1 MIFLQ
6 VSIFAGFFLSFKNL
20 TNFFFNACFYGAMV
34 LYCKGVTFMAYFL
47 KKTNNKKGTYLQIYS
62 SFYDPERG
70 HTAHK
75 AYKPIGYVHE
85 LQARGIADPISFYK
99 EEVNKLNQEA
109 KALKAAK
116 KAKQISDDSPEKLIG
131 YFPMKNINDKL
142 SVKKYIDLM
151 QTATDFRF
159 NVFDMLSALVYAR
172 LVQPCSKSKTYDEVI
187 PKLFE
192 SYEFSLNQLYDGLEY
207 IGCEYEKIIEIY
219 NHQIRQ
225 MYQFDTSHTYFDCTN
240 FYFEIDREDDFRK
253 KGPSKEN
260 RKEPIVGLGL
270 LLDANQIPI
279 GMKLFPGNQSEKP
292 VIRNI
297 IDDLKKR
304 NSVSGRTI
312 QIADKGLNCA
322 ENIFHALKNGDGYI
336 FSRSVKTLPETER
349 TWVLLPN
356 DYRDAKN
363 AAGETL
369 YRIKECVDEFEYK
382 FTVPGTGSLKKFR
395 ITEKRIVTF
404 NPKLAKKQIYE
415 INKEVEKARL
425 LKASQAKRA
434 EYGDS
439 AKYVIF
445 TAADK
450 KGNDTD
456 GKVKVTMNEEL
467 IRKSLELAGYNM
479 LVTSEISM
487 KDKDVYNAYHNLW
500 RIEESF
506 RIMKSQLDA
515 RPVYLQKRDTIVGH
529 FLICYLAVLLTRLLQ
544 FKILKNS
551 YSSEDLFDFIRDF
564 RVAKISDRKYI
575 NLSHGT
581 SFIRE
586 LSELCGLPL
595 TSYFLNEGDIKKML
609 SHRF

>member
-1 MIFLQ
+1 
-6 VSIFAGFFLSFKNL
+6 
-20 TNFFFNACFYGAMV
+20 
-34 LYCKGVTFMAYFL
+34 MAYFL
-47 KKTNNKKGTYLQIYS
+47 KKSNYKKGTYLQIYE
-62 SFYDPERG
+62 SFYDPERKG
-70 HTAHK
+70 GAHRSYK
-75 AYKPIGYVHE
+75 ALGYVHE
-85 LQARGIADPISFYK
+85 LQAKGIDDPIAFYK
-99 EEVNKLNQEA
+99 EEVLKLNQE
-109 KALKAAK
+109 LKAAEDAK
-116 KAKQISDDSPEKLIG
+116 KVRQISDDSPEKLIG

-159 NVFDMLSALVYAR
+159 SVFDLISALVYAR
-172 LVQPCSKSKTYDEVI
+172 LVHPCSKSKTYDEVI
-187 PKLFE
+187 PKLFD

-219 NHQIRQ
+219 NHQIKQ
-225 MYQFDTSHTYFDCTN
+225 MYRFDTSHTYFDCTN
-240 FYFEIDREDDFRK
+240 FYFEIDKEDHFRK

-270 LLDANQIPI
+270 LLDANQIPV

-304 NSVSGRTI
+304 NALSGRTI

-336 FSRSVKTLPETER
+336 FSKSVKQLPETEK

-356 DYRDAKN
+356 DYRDVKN
-363 AAGETL
+363 VGGEVM
-369 YRIKECVDEFEYK
+369 YRIKECVDEFQYK
-382 FTVPGTGSLKKFR
+382 FKDSDTGLEKKFR
-395 ITEKRIVTF
+395 ITEKRIVTY

-425 LKASQAKRA
+425 LKASQAKKS
-434 EYGDS
+434 EYGDC

-450 KGNDTD
+450 KGNETD
-456 GKVKVTMNEEL
+456 GKIKVSMNEEL
-467 IRKSLELAGYNM
+467 IKKSLELAGYNL

-487 KDKDVYNAYHNLW
+487 SDKDVYDAYHNLW

-515 RPVYLQKRDTIVGH
+515 RPVYLQKKDTIIGH

-544 FKILKNS
+544 FKLLKSN
-551 YSSEDLFDFIRDF
+551 YCSEDLFDFVHDF
-564 RVAKISDRKYI
+564 RVARISDRKYI
-575 NLSHGT
+575 NLSRGT
-581 SFIRE
+581 TFIKE
-586 LSELCGLPL
+586 FSTICNLPL
-595 TSYFLNEGDIKKML
+595 TSYFLSEGEIKKML

>member
-1 MIFLQ
+1 
-6 VSIFAGFFLSFKNL
+6 
-20 TNFFFNACFYGAMV
+20 
-34 LYCKGVTFMAYFL
+34 MAYFL
-47 KKTNNKKGTYLQIYS
+47 KKSNYKKGTYLQIYE
-62 SFYDPERG
+62 SFYDPERKG
-70 HTAHK
+70 GAHRSYK
-75 AYKPIGYVHE
+75 ALGYVHE
-85 LQARGIADPISFYK
+85 LQAQGIDDPIAFFQ
-99 EEVNKLNQEA
+99 EEVTKLNQKFQA
-109 KALKAAK
+109 AKAAK
-116 KAKQISDDSPEKLIG
+116 KAMQISDDSPEKLIG
-131 YFPMKNINDKL
+131 YFPMKNINDNL

-159 NVFDMLSALVYAR
+159 NVFDMISALVYAR

-187 PKLFE
+187 PKLFD
-192 SYEFSLNQLYDGLEY
+192 SYDFSLNQLYDGLEY

-219 NHQIRQ
+219 NHQIQQ
-225 MYQFDTSHTYFDCTN
+225 MYKFDTSHTYFDCTN
-240 FYFEIDREDDFRK
+240 FYFEIDKEDDFRK

-279 GMKLFPGNQSEKP
+279 GMKMFPGNQSEKP

-297 IDDLKKR
+297 IRDLKKR

-336 FSRSVKTLPETER
+336 FSKSVKQLSEVEK

-356 DYRDAKN
+356 DYRDVKN
-363 AAGETL
+363 AGGEVM

-382 FTVPGTGSLKKFR
+382 FRDSDTGREKKFK
-395 ITEKRIVTF
+395 ITEKRIVTY

-425 LKASQAKRA
+425 LKASQAKKS
-434 EYGDS
+434 EYGDC

-450 KGNDTD
+450 KGNETD
-456 GKVKVTMNEEL
+456 GKIKVSMNEEL

-479 LVTSEISM
+479 LVTSEIAMS
-487 KDKDVYNAYHNLW
+487 DKDVYDAYHNLW

-515 RPVYLQKRDTIVGH
+515 RPVYLQKEDAIVGH

-544 FKILKNS
+544 FKILKNN
-551 YSSEDLFDFIRDF
+551 YCSEDLFEFIHDF
-564 RVAKISDRKYI
+564 RAAKISDRKYI
-575 NLSHGT
+575 NLSRGT
-581 SFIRE
+581 VFIKE
-586 LSELCGLPL
+586 FAVLCNLPL
-595 TSYFLNEGDIKKML
+595 TSYFLNEGEIKKML
-609 SHRF
+609 GHRF

>member
-1 MIFLQ
+1 
-6 VSIFAGFFLSFKNL
+6 
-20 TNFFFNACFYGAMV
+20 
-34 LYCKGVTFMAYFL
+34 MAYFL
-47 KKTNNKKGTYLQIYS
+47 KKSNYKKGTYLQIYE
-62 SFYDPERG
+62 SFYDPERKG
-70 HTAHK
+70 GAHRSYK
-75 AYKPIGYVHE
+75 ALGYVHE
-85 LQARGIADPISFYK
+85 LQANGIDDPIAFYK
-99 EEVNKLNQEA
+99 EEVLKLNQE
-109 KALKAAK
+109 LKAAK
-116 KAKQISDDSPEKLIG
+116 DAKKVRQISDDSPEKLIG

-159 NVFDMLSALVYAR
+159 SVFDLISALVYAR
-172 LVQPCSKSKTYDEVI
+172 LVHPCSKSKTYDEVI
-187 PKLFE
+187 PKLFD

-219 NHQIRQ
+219 NHQIKQ
-225 MYQFDTSHTYFDCTN
+225 MYRFDTSHTYFDCTN
-240 FYFEIDREDDFRK
+240 FYFEIDKEDHFRK

-270 LLDANQIPI
+270 LLDANQIPV

-304 NSVSGRTI
+304 SALSGRTI

-336 FSRSVKTLPETER
+336 FSKSVKQLPETEK

-356 DYRDAKN
+356 DYRDVKN
-363 AAGETL
+363 VGGEVM
-369 YRIKECVDEFEYK
+369 YRIKECVDEFQYK
-382 FTVPGTGSLKKFR
+382 FKDSDTGLEKKFR
-395 ITEKRIVTF
+395 ITEKRIVTY

-425 LKASQAKRA
+425 LKASQAKKS

-450 KGNDTD
+450 KGNETD
-456 GKVKVTMNEEL
+456 GKIKVSMNEEL
-467 IRKSLELAGYNM
+467 IKKSLELAGYNL

-487 KDKDVYNAYHNLW
+487 SDKDVYNAYHNLW

-515 RPVYLQKRDTIVGH
+515 RPVYLQKKDTIIGH

-544 FKILKNS
+544 FKLLKSN
-551 YSSEDLFDFIRDF
+551 YCSEDLFDFVHDF
-564 RVAKISDRKYI
+564 RVARISDRKYI
-575 NLSHGT
+575 NLSRGT
-581 SFIRE
+581 TFIKE
-586 LSELCGLPL
+586 FSTICNLPL
-595 TSYFLNEGDIKKML
+595 TSYFLSEGEIKKML

>member
-1 MIFLQ
+1 
-6 VSIFAGFFLSFKNL
+6 
-20 TNFFFNACFYGAMV
+20 
-34 LYCKGVTFMAYFL
+34 MAYFL

-62 SFYDPERG
+62 SFYDPQRG

-85 LQARGIADPISFYK
+85 LQAKGIEDPISFYK
-99 EEVNKLNQEA
+99 EEVNRLNQEA
-109 KALKAAK
+109 KAEKNAK
-116 KAKQISDDSPEKLIG
+116 KEKQISDDSPEKLIG

-159 NVFDMLSALVYAR
+159 NVFDMTSALVYAK
-172 LVQPCSKSKTYDEVI
+172 LVQPYSKSRTYVEVT

-192 SYEFSLNQLYDGLEY
+192 SYDFSLNQLYDGLEY

-219 NHQIRQ
+219 NHQIQQ
-225 MYQFDTSHTYFDCTN
+225 MYKFDTSHTYFDCTN
-240 FYFEIDREDDFRK
+240 FYFEIDKEDDFRK

-292 VIRNI
+292 VIRKV

-322 ENIFHALKNGDGYI
+322 ENIFHTLKNGDGYI
-336 FSRSVKTLPETER
+336 FSKSVKQLPEIER
-349 TWVLLPN
+349 TWVLLSN
-356 DYRDAKN
+356 DYRDIKDDN
-363 AAGETL
+363 GDVL

-382 FTVPGTGSLKKFR
+382 FKDSETGKIKKFK

-415 INKEVEKARL
+415 INKEIEKAKL
-425 LKASQAKRA
+425 LKASQAKRS

-439 AKYVIF
+439 TKYVIF
-445 TAADK
+445 TTADK
-450 KGNDTD
+450 KGNDTN
-456 GKVKVTMNEEL
+456 GKIKVTMNDDL
-467 IRKSLELAGYNM
+467 IKKSLELAGYNM

-487 KDKDVYNAYHNLW
+487 ADKEIYTAYHNLW

-515 RPVYLQKRDTIVGH
+515 RPVYLQKKDTITGH

-544 FKILKNS
+544 FKILKNN
-551 YSSEDLFDFIRDF
+551 YYSEDLFEFVRDF
-564 RVAKISDRKYI
+564 RVAKISERKYI
-575 NLSHGT
+575 NLSRGT
-581 SFIRE
+581 VFIKNFA
-586 LSELCGLPL
+586 SLCNLPL
-595 TSYFLNEGDIKKML
+595 MSYFLSDGEIKKML

>member
-1 MIFLQ
+1 
-6 VSIFAGFFLSFKNL
+6 
-20 TNFFFNACFYGAMV
+20 MV
-34 LYCKGVTFMAYFL
+34 LYYKRVTFMAFFL
-47 KKTNNKKGTYLQIYS
+47 KKTNNKKGTYLQIYE
-62 SFYDPERG
+62 SFYDPDRG

-75 AYKPIGYVHE
+75 SFKPIGYVHE
-85 LQARGIADPISFYK
+85 LQARGIDDPISFYQ
-99 EEVNKLNQEA
+99 EEVTRLNQEFQ
-109 KALKAAK
+109 AAK
-116 KAKQISDDSPEKLIG
+116 NAKRTTQISDDSPEKLIG

-142 SVKKYIDLM
+142 FVKKYIDLM

-159 NVFDMLSALVYAR
+159 NVFDMISALVYAR

-187 PKLFE
+187 PKLFD
-192 SYEFSLNQLYDGLEY
+192 SYDFSLNQLYDGLEY

-219 NHQIRQ
+219 NHQIQQ
-225 MYQFDTSHTYFDCTN
+225 MYRFDTSHTYFDCTN
-240 FYFEIDREDDFRK
+240 FYFEIDKEDDFRK

-260 RKEPIVGLGL
+260 KKEPIVGLGL

-297 IDDLKKR
+297 IQDLKKR

-336 FSRSVKTLPETER
+336 FSKSVKQLPEVEK

-356 DYRDAKN
+356 DYRDVKN
-363 AAGETL
+363 ASGEVM

-382 FTVPGTGSLKKFR
+382 FWDSDTGREKKFK
-395 ITEKRIVTF
+395 ITEKRIVTY

-415 INKEVEKARL
+415 INKEVEKAKL
-425 LKASQAKRA
+425 LKASQAKKS

-445 TAADK
+445 TTVDK
-450 KGNDTD
+450 KGNETD
-456 GKVKVTMNEEL
+456 GKIKVTMNEEL
-467 IRKSLELAGYNM
+467 IKKSLELAGYNM
-479 LVTSEISM
+479 LVTSEIAMS
-487 KDKDVYNAYHNLW
+487 DKDVYDAYHNLW

-515 RPVYLQKRDTIVGH
+515 RPVYLQKEDTIIGH

-544 FKILKNS
+544 FKVLKNN
-551 YSSEDLFDFIRDF
+551 YCTEDLFEFIHDF

-575 NLSHGT
+575 NLSRGT
-581 SFIRE
+581 TFIKE
-586 LSELCGLPL
+586 FAVLCNLPL
-595 TSYFLNEGDIKKML
+595 TSYFLSEGEIKKML

>member
-1 MIFLQ
+1 
-6 VSIFAGFFLSFKNL
+6 
-20 TNFFFNACFYGAMV
+20 MV
-34 LYCKGVTFMAYFL
+34 LYYKRVTFMAYFL

-75 AYKPIGYVHE
+75 SYKPIGYVHE
-85 LQARGIADPISFYK
+85 LQAKGIDDPISFYK
-99 EEVNKLNQEA
+99 EEVRKLNQETKTA
-109 KALKAAK
+109 KNEK
-116 KAKQISDDSPEKLIG
+116 KEKQISDDSPEKLIG
-131 YFPMKNINDKL
+131 YFPVKNINDQL

-159 NVFDMLSALVYAR
+159 NVFDMISALVYAR
-172 LVQPCSKSKTYDEVI
+172 LVHPCSKFKTYDEVI
-187 PKLFE
+187 PKLFDP
-192 SYEFSLNQLYDGLEY
+192 YDFSLNQLYDGLEY

-219 NHQIRQ
+219 NHQIQQ
-225 MYQFDTSHTYFDCTN
+225 MYKFDTSHTYFDCTN
-240 FYFEIDREDDFRK
+240 FYFEIDKEDNFRR

-260 RKEPIVGLGL
+260 KKESIVGLGL

-292 VIRNI
+292 VIRNV
-297 IDDLKKR
+297 IDSLKKR

-336 FSRSVKTLPETER
+336 FSKSVKQLPEIEK

-356 DYRDAKN
+356 DYKDVKN
-363 AAGETL
+363 ACGDIL
-369 YRIKECVDEFEYK
+369 YRIKECIDEFEYK
-382 FTVPGTGSLKKFR
+382 FTDSETGMIKKFK

-404 NPKLAKKQIYE
+404 NPKLAKKQTYE
-415 INKEVEKARL
+415 INKEVEKAKL
-425 LKASQAKRA
+425 LKASQAKRS

-445 TAADK
+445 TATDK

-456 GKVKVTMNEEL
+456 GKIKVTMNEEL
-467 IRKSLELAGYNM
+467 IKKSLELAGYNM
-479 LVTSEISM
+479 LVTSEIKM
-487 KDKDVYNAYHNLW
+487 TDKEVYDAYHNLW

-515 RPVYLQKRDTIVGH
+515 RPVYLQKEDTIIGH

-544 FKILKNS
+544 LKIFKNK
-551 YSSEDLFDFIRDF
+551 YCSEDLFEFIRDF
-564 RVAKISDRKYI
+564 RAVKISDRKYI
-575 NLSHGT
+575 NLSRGT
-581 SFIRE
+581 IFIKE
-586 LSELCGLPL
+586 FAVLCNLPL
-595 TSYFLNEGDIKKML
+595 TSYFLSDSEIKKML

>member
-1 MIFLQ
+1 
-6 VSIFAGFFLSFKNL
+6 
-20 TNFFFNACFYGAMV
+20 
-34 LYCKGVTFMAYFL
+34 MAYFL

-75 AYKPIGYVHE
+75 SYKPIGYVHE
-85 LQARGIADPISFYK
+85 LQAKGIDDPIAFYK
-99 EEVNKLNQEA
+99 EEVAKLNQEH
-109 KALKAAK
+109 KAARDAK
-116 KAKQISDDSPEKLIG
+116 KARQISDDSPEKLIG

-159 NVFDMLSALVYAR
+159 NVFDMMSALVYAR
-172 LVQPCSKSKTYDEVI
+172 LVHPCSKSKTYDEVI
-187 PKLFE
+187 PKLFD
-192 SYEFSLNQLYDGLEY
+192 SYDFSPNQLYDGLEY

-219 NHQIRQ
+219 NHQIQQ
-225 MYQFDTSHTYFDCTN
+225 MYKFDTSHTYFDCTN
-240 FYFEIDREDDFRK
+240 FYFEIDKEDAFRR

-297 IDDLKKR
+297 IHDLKKR

-336 FSRSVKTLPETER
+336 FSKSVKQLPAIEK

-356 DYRDAKN
+356 DYRDVKN
-363 AAGETL
+363 ANGEVI
-369 YRIKECVDEFEYK
+369 YRIKECIDDFEYK
-382 FTVPGTGSLKKFR
+382 FNDPGTGKTKKFK
-395 ITEKRIVTF
+395 ITEKRIVTY

-425 LKASQAKRA
+425 LKASQAKKS

-450 KGNDTD
+450 KGNETD
-456 GKVKVTMNEEL
+456 GKIKVSMNEEL
-467 IRKSLELAGYNM
+467 IKNSLELAGYNM

-487 KDKDVYNAYHNLW
+487 SDRAVYDAYHNLW

-515 RPVYLQKRDTIVGH
+515 RPVYLQKEDTIVGH

-544 FKILKNS
+544 FKILKNN
-551 YSSEDLFDFIRDF
+551 YCSEDLFEFVHDF
-564 RVAKISDRKYI
+564 RVAKISGRKYI
-575 NLSHGT
+575 NLSRGT
-581 SFIRE
+581 TFIKE
-586 LSELCGLPL
+586 FSIICNQPL
-595 TSYFLNEGDIKKML
+595 TSYFLSDGEIKKML

>member
-1 MIFLQ
+1 
-6 VSIFAGFFLSFKNL
+6 
-20 TNFFFNACFYGAMV
+20 
-34 LYCKGVTFMAYFL
+34 MAYFL
-47 KKTNNKKGTYLQIYS
+47 KKSNYKKGTYLQIYE
-62 SFYDPERG
+62 SFYDPERKG
-70 HTAHK
+70 GAHRSYK
-75 AYKPIGYVHE
+75 ALGYVHE
-85 LQARGIADPISFYK
+85 LQAKGIEDPISYYK
-99 EEVNKLNQEA
+99 EEVLKLNQQRN
-109 KALKAAK
+109 AARATE
-116 KAKQISDDSPEKLIG
+116 KAKQISEDSPEKRIG
-131 YFPMKNINDKL
+131 YFPLKNINDKL
-142 SVKKYIDLM
+142 SVKKYLDLM

-159 NVFDMLSALVYAR
+159 NIYDMISALVYAR
-172 LVQPCSKSKTYDEVI
+172 LVQPCSKLKTYDEVI
-187 PKLFE
+187 PKLFDA
-192 SYEFSLNQLYDGLEY
+192 YDFSLNQLYDGLEY
-207 IGCEYEKIIEIY
+207 IGSEYEKIIEIY
-219 NHQIRQ
+219 HHQIQQLYR
-225 MYQFDTSHTYFDCTN
+225 FDTSHTYFDCTN
-240 FYFEIDREDDFRK
+240 FYFEIDKEDDFRK

-292 VIRNI
+292 VIRGI

-336 FSRSVKTLPETER
+336 FSKSVKQLPEIER

-356 DYRDAKN
+356 DYRDVKN
-363 AAGETL
+363 ASGDVL

-382 FTVPGTGSLKKFR
+382 FTDSKTGTKKKFR

-425 LKASQAKRA
+425 LKASQAKKS

-445 TAADK
+445 TTTDK

-456 GKVKVTMNEEL
+456 GKVKVAMNEEL
-467 IRKSLELAGYNM
+467 IKKSLELAGYNL
-479 LVTSEISM
+479 LVTSELS
-487 KDKDVYNAYHNLW
+487 KSDKEIYQAYHNLW

-515 RPVYLQKRDTIVGH
+515 RPVYLQKQNTITGH
-529 FLICYLAVLLTRLLQ
+529 FLICYLSVLLTRLFQ
-544 FKILKNS
+544 FKILRNN
-551 YSSEDLFDFIRDF
+551 YCSEDLFDFIHDF
-564 RVAKISDRKYI
+564 RVVRISDRKYI
-575 NLSHGT
+575 NLSRNT
-581 SFIRE
+581 TFIRE
-586 LSELCGLPL
+586 FASLCNLPL
-595 TSYFLNEGDIKKML
+595 TSYFLSDGEIKKML

>member
-1 MIFLQ
+1 
-6 VSIFAGFFLSFKNL
+6 
-20 TNFFFNACFYGAMV
+20 MV
-34 LYCKGVTFMAYFL
+34 LWCYNIGEVIFMAYFL

-75 AYKPIGYVHE
+75 SFKPIGYVHE
-85 LQARGIADPISFYK
+85 LQEKGIADPISFYK
-99 EEVNKLNQEA
+99 EEVNKLNQEF
-109 KALKAAK
+109 KAAK
-116 KAKQISDDSPEKLIG
+116 NAKKERQISEDSPEKLIG
-131 YFPMKNINDKL
+131 YFPLKNINDKL

-159 NVFDMLSALVYAR
+159 NVFEMISALVYAR
-172 LVQPCSKSKTYDEVI
+172 LVHPCSKSKTYDEVI

-192 SYEFSLNQLYDGLEY
+192 TYDFSLSQLYGGLEY

-219 NHQIRQ
+219 NHQIQQ
-225 MYQFDTSHTYFDCTN
+225 MYKFDTSHTYFDCTN
-240 FYFEIDREDDFRK
+240 FYFEIDNEDDFRR

-260 RKEPIVGLGL
+260 KKEPIVGLGL

-279 GMKLFPGNQSEKP
+279 GMKLFPGNESEKP
-292 VIRNI
+292 VVRNI
-297 IDDLKKR
+297 IDELKAR
-304 NSVSGRTI
+304 NSVSGRTV

-322 ENIFHALKNGDGYI
+322 ENIFHAVKNGDGYI
-336 FSRSVKTLPETER
+336 FSKSVKQLPEIEK

-356 DYRDAKN
+356 DYRDIKN
-363 AAGETL
+363 ANGDVL
-369 YRIKECVDEFEYK
+369 YRIKECVDDFEYK
-382 FTVPGTGSLKKFR
+382 IKDPATGHCRSFKL
-395 ITEKRIVTF
+395 TEKRVVTY

-415 INKEVEKARL
+415 INREIEKAKT
-425 LKASQAKRA
+425 LKASRAKKS
-434 EYGDS
+434 EYGDC

-445 TAADK
+445 TPADK

-456 GKVKVTMNEEL
+456 GKINVTMNEKL
-467 IRKSLELAGYNM
+467 IKKSLELAGYNM

-487 KDKDVYNAYHNLW
+487 ADKDIYDAYHNLW

-515 RPVYLQKRDTIVGH
+515 RPVYLQKKDTITGH

-544 FKILKNS
+544 FKVLKNN
-551 YSSEDLFDFIRDF
+551 YCSEDLFEFIHDF

-575 NLSHGT
+575 NLTRGST
-581 SFIRE
+581 FIKE
-586 LSELCGLPL
+586 LSTFTDLPL
-595 TSYFLNEGDIKKML
+595 TSYFLSGGEIKKML